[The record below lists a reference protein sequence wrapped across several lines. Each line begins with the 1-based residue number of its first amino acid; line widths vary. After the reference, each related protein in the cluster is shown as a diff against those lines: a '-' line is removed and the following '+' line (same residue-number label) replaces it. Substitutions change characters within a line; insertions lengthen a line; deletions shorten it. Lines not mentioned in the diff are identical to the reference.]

1 MLVRLTS
8 LALFSG
14 NCLKHCRIGF
24 SCSIPPSKSGP
35 SCSLPGGSHVSLA
48 GHSYCTL
55 SQFLGTSCRP
65 LDDDMIPPVSFL
77 LFMLLLLLGVAT
89 YMHALK
95 CLFFYG
101 WVTTAWVHCCC
112 SFLRSWLQ
120 FFLSSC
126 SLGYQ
131 GHWCEFAPG
140 FRLLQS
146 YQQSS
151 WLNSLL
157 ISRVRMNW
165 SLAQMC
171 LNCSMGPAPHPPAHW
186 QGIWSHTP
194 STPPVT
200 PWLCGSQWPQWL
212 RRLGL
217 SYWGCASLFL
227 IISSIPPC
235 SLSMIANIAGSWLP
249 LLWAPRW
256 AFLSWES
263 LASSC
268 CSSCSLQSSMFNTQ
282 IT

>member
-65 LDDDMIPPVSFL
+65 LDDDMIPTVSFL
-77 LFMLLLLLGVAT
+77 LFLLLLLLGVAT

-131 GHWCEFAPG
+131 WHWCEFAPG

-157 ISRVRMNW
+157 ISRVRMSKEFSCW
-165 SLAQMC
+165 ML
-171 LNCSMGPAPHPPAHW
+171 
-186 QGIWSHTP
+186 IW
-194 STPPVT
+194 
-200 PWLCGSQWPQWL
+200 L
-212 RRLGL
+212 
-217 SYWGCASLFL
+217 
-227 IISSIPPC
+227 
-235 SLSMIANIAGSWLP
+235 
-249 LLWAPRW
+249 
-256 AFLSWES
+256 
-263 LASSC
+263 
-268 CSSCSLQSSMFNTQ
+268 
-282 IT
+282 